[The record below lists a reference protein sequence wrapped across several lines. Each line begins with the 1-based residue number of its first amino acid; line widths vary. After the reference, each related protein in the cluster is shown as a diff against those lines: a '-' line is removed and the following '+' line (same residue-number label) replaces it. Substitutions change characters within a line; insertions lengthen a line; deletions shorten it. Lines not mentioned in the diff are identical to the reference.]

1 MKHWLFIFAL
11 WGILAGVNNATDKD
25 AAESEHYLLET
36 PVVEEIEEVEEEIE
50 EEVIEILEDKD
61 NEYSSTIKR
70 LDLSGKGIE
79 GTGYAFV
86 KDNFFY
92 AVLSVKES
100 TGTRNSFLRKTD
112 IATGKASGKDLNLK
126 GDFMDVDVKKIVP
139 CGEDGYIAVVES
151 ADDGKTS
158 VYLVK
163 YSDNGKVSY
172 KVDLAE
178 AADASINAETLTGLA
193 SDGGFTYVAIDGQ
206 VLVFDEAMELSKQ
219 IIPANTPRICLDK
232 EGLAY
237 YIESGKGALYA
248 YNPSIERS
256 MDVTVIEGG
265 NAVFG
270 GDKNEVFVSDGRSI
284 YACDYLYKTATR
296 LFDFADVDI
305 SAVSFDDVYKDA
317 EGNLNFVFDKL
328 VGRDYL
334 TPEGVTDVYYIAT
347 VTGTSVTEDSTKYA
361 AEIEAFNPEVQGESN
376 IYYFAE
382 DGLLYS
388 VVSVSDKK
396 NGLHDVL
403 RTRDA
408 LTYEQIGEDVDI
420 SKSSKTMFAT
430 KIAPAGD
437 KGYVFLGYDYEN
449 DTTIDVLA
457 KIGTDGA
464 LIKKKNLYDILGY
477 SFGEMIVMSLKSDGT
492 YIYVSYL
499 PTTGDEQY
507 FSKTV
512 VLDENLNVVKTLGT
526 NASSVCMGGD
536 NLVYLLDAY
545 NECLSSYNPVTGELK
560 ENLVTIKFADSIYRG
575 AKDEIFVCEYECL
588 SSYNITTG
596 RYKKLFNFS
605 ELGLT
610 TSFVESVFRGKDG
623 SIHVVYED
631 YAGDNI
637 GVKIAHIAP
646 AKENVLDAVSRTVTK
661 KNGEKREYSA
671 TEDTLSTNETADKNP
686 RIINV
691 YDGIMYAVVMLESEE
706 NGKKTYHDY
715 YRTYDVATGEQIGED
730 VLITD
735 ELNNYNLWNMFRTS
749 DGGFVASG
757 DAYENLS
764 QYDCIVRISKDGKVL
779 KAANVTEIIKSF
791 GNYSIVMGTKFDG
804 AYTYIPLQAGD
815 AAGGYQMVIVLDENF
830 EFKRILVTSYNV
842 DVAIGSDNLVYVL
855 DGYNGKLSVYE
866 PSSDTILE
874 LKSNIGVCFGM
885 YSGDKDELLI
895 EGSEDE
901 VFCYKPKEGTVTKLF
916 DYKSLGIEPYYLTD
930 ISCDAYGAIHMVYAT
945 KTGSG
950 QLQLA
955 HIVRT
960 K

>member
-11 WGILAGVNNATDKD
+11 WGILAGVNNATDKEP
-25 AAESEHYLLET
+25 AESEHYLLET

-61 NEYSSTIKR
+61 NEYTSIIKR
-70 LDLSGKGIE
+70 LDLSGKGIA
-79 GTGYAFV
+79 GTRYAFV
-86 KDNFFY
+86 KENRFY
-92 AVLSVKES
+92 AIVEVKES
-100 TGTRNSFLRKTD
+100 TGVRNCFLRATD
-112 IATGKASGKDLNLK
+112 IETGKTVGKDLSLK
-126 GDFMDVDVKKIVP
+126 GDFKDADVKKIVP
-139 CGEDGYIAVVES
+139 SEEGYYMAVVETT
-151 ADDGKTS
+151 DDGDAS

-178 AADASINAETLTGLA
+178 AADASISAETLTGLA
-193 SDGGFTYVAIDGQ
+193 SDGCFTYVAIDGQ
-206 VLVFDEAMELSKQ
+206 VLVFDEDMELSKQ
-219 IIPANTPRICLDK
+219 IVPANTPRICMDK

-265 NAVFG
+265 DAVFG
-270 GDKNEVFVSDGRSI
+270 GDKNEVFVSDGKSV
-284 YACDYLYKTATR
+284 YACDYLYKTATK
-296 LFDFADVDI
+296 LFDFSDVDI

-317 EGNLNFVFDKL
+317 DGNLNFVFDTL
-328 VGRDYL
+328 VGRDYM
-334 TPEGVTDVYYIAT
+334 TPEGTTDVYYIAT
-347 VTGTSVTEDSTKYA
+347 VIGTSTTEDATQYA

-396 NGLHDVL
+396 KGLHDVL

-408 LTYEQIGEDVDI
+408 LTYEQIGEDVDL

-437 KGYVFLGYDYEN
+437 KGYVLLGYDYEN

-457 KIGTDGA
+457 RIGTDGS

-477 SFGEMIVMSLKSDGT
+477 SFSEMIVMSLKSDGT

-499 PTTGDEQY
+499 PTTGDDQY

-545 NECLSSYNPVTGELK
+545 NECLSSYNPVTKELK
-560 ENLVTIKFADSIYRG
+560 ENLVTIKYADSIYRG
-575 AKDEIFVCEYECL
+575 AKDEIFVCEYEFL
-588 SSYNITTG
+588 SSYNTTTG
-596 RYKKLFNFS
+596 SYKNLFNFS
-605 ELGLT
+605 DLGLT
-610 TSFVESVFRGKDG
+610 TSFVDSVFRSKDG

-631 YAGDNI
+631 YSGDNV

-646 AKENVLDAVSRTVTK
+646 VKENALDSVSKTVSK
-661 KNGEKREYSA
+661 KNGDKSEYYA
-671 TEDTLSTNETADKNP
+671 VQETLSTNETADKNP
-686 RIINV
+686 RILNV
-691 YDGIMYAVVMLESEE
+691 YDGVMYTIVMLESEE

-730 VLITD
+730 VLVTD
-735 ELNNYNLWNMFRTS
+735 ELINYNFWNLFRTS
-749 DGGFVASG
+749 DGGFIATG
-757 DAYENLS
+757 DVYENLS
-764 QYDCIVRISKDGKVL
+764 QYDCAVRISKDGKVL
-779 KAANVTEIIKSF
+779 KTANVTDIIKAL
-791 GNYSIVMGTKFDG
+791 GNYNIVMGTKFDG
-804 AYTYIPLQAGD
+804 TYTYIPIQAGD
-815 AAGGYQMVIVLDENF
+815 AAGGYQAVIVLDENF
-830 EFKRILVTSYNV
+830 EFKRILVNSYNV
-842 DVAIGSDNLVYVL
+842 DVAVGSDNLVYIL

-866 PSSDTILE
+866 PSSDTLLE
-874 LKSNIGVCFGM
+874 LKSNLGDCFGI
-885 YSGDKDELLI
+885 YTGGKDELLI
-895 EGSEDE
+895 EGSGEE
-901 VFCYKPKEGTVTKLF
+901 VFSYKPKDGTVTKLF
-916 DYKSLGIEPYYLTD
+916 DYKSMEIEPYYLTD
-930 ISCDAYGAIHMVYAT
+930 LSRDAYGVIHLVYAT
-945 KTGSG
+945 RNSAE
-950 QLQLA
+950 LQLA
-955 HIVRT
+955 HIVRSG